1 MIFILFSELK
11 HKINQN
17 KELQKMYNFFTH
29 DFFLSFTKNPNL
41 SQGFSRNIGM
51 IKRPKN
57 FFLHN

>member
-51 IKRPKN
+51 IKKA
-57 FFLHN
+57 

>member
-17 KELQKMYNFFTH
+17 KELQKMYNFLH
-29 DFFLSFTKNPNL
+29 MIFLSFTKNPNL

-51 IKRPKN
+51 IKKA
-57 FFLHN
+57 

>member
-29 DFFLSFTKNPNL
+29 DFFCLLLRIPNL